1 MYLYDERAMGR
12 GCDALCSLRWNYHL
26 NLFTPIPYGKKILKS
41 SNPQMLTFP
50 KSSTRSLKIRGFVS
64 RILKTSGRTWVDARG
79 IFWNVD
85 ILRIFF
91 PYVSRVTNARDRG
104 KLTDEPDTLY
114 LIMDNCVG
122 QNKSQVNQ
130 HRIHFKIII
139 VN

>member
-12 GCDALCSLRWNYHL
+12 GCDALCSLRCSLILICSHP
-26 NLFTPIPYGKKILKS
+26 FHTEKKILKS

-50 KSSTRSLKIRGFVS
+50 KSSNRSLKIRGFVS